1 MRFLKGAKQ
10 QMSQS
15 ISALPVKAKVKDTST
30 TYYGVPII
38 WEIGDKNH
46 AGYPA
51 NSVTLVAANILKL
64 ACFDAKESG
73 NSDNNRRNYGNNRYS
88 LSNLRQWL
96 NKAGSPWYQAQHGA
110 DAAPT
115 NANVWSNYNEYDD
128 EAGFLTGFSAQML
141 AAILNTTLT
150 VAKASVDGGGSET
163 VTDRVFL
170 LSKAEVGL
178 GAENGVSEGSTLAM
192 FSDNAS
198 RQCRPTAQA
207 VSNSEY
213 KTSSLSASQP
223 WWYWLRSPYAS
234 YSNYVR
240 YVISDGTLIDGI
252 HFAYYGHIGVRPA
265 LNLSS
270 SILVSDSPDSDGAY
284 TIVWNQAPTT
294 PPSITVPDEVRS
306 GKAAEISW
314 AASVDPEGGAITY
327 ELERSINSGA
337 WTNIYTGSATS
348 YDDTGV
354 GTSANTVQWRVRAK
368 DVNGAYSGYTSSTV
382 KTVVHNVDP
391 TISGSDTDLGTVTS
405 PPSMAYTVN
414 DQDTDDEL
422 TVVESLDGNEIR
434 TIEDAVRNQTYTFAL
449 TEAQFAALSS
459 GQHTMQVKVTD
470 TLGNS
475 ATRTTTFTRSVTGIE
490 YIVGPIETDA
500 AAEKILV
507 SLQYYAA
514 AEDVVVSVC
523 NNAFDDSP
531 TWELATI
538 GLKHIFSNS
547 TKTAEKWGVGVK
559 VQISKSTG
567 YDTISSRPVSGSYV

>member
-73 NSDNNRRNYGNNRYS
+73 NSDSNRRNYGNNRYS

-163 VTDRVFL
+163 VTDKVFL

-178 GAENGVSEGSTLAM
+178 GAENGISEGSTLAM

-213 KTSSLSASQP
+213 TNASLSASQP
-223 WWYWLRSPYAS
+223 WWYYLRSPDAS
-234 YSNYVR
+234 SSGDVR
-240 YVISDGTLIDGI
+240 SVGSGGALDSGSACVGRD
-252 HFAYYGHIGVRPA
+252 GVRSA

-306 GKAAEISW
+306 GKTAEISW

-337 WTNIYTGSATS
+337 WTNIYTGNAAS

-391 TISGSDTDLGTVTS
+391 TISGSDTDLGTVTN

-414 DQDTDDEL
+414 DQDTEDAL

-449 TEAQFAALSS
+449 TEAQFAALSN

-523 NNAFDDSP
+523 NNAFDSNP

-547 TKTAEKWGVGVK
+547 TKTAGKWGIGVK
-559 VQISKSTG
+559 VQIAKSPG
-567 YDTISSRPVSGSYV
+567 YDAISSRPVSGSYV